1 MAKIGLKYPVAA
13 IILTEPDG
21 SAPTYDT
28 GFVIGKAIS
37 ANKSITSN
45 DNPLYGDDAIAEN
58 DTSFSEGTIELGVTD
73 FGTDT
78 EDTLDIQAKLLGHT
92 VVTEGDVGSEIK
104 VIKKKAGDNAPYVG
118 LGYYKTKKINNVQMY
133 EATLLYKVK
142 FQLPSEETQTKGQSI
157 EWQTPTITGRITT
170 LPNYNDAYED
180 TAIFSTEAACKT
192 WLNTK
197 LNIGQNQS
205 NGDIVNNGDIV
216 DENS

>member
-13 IILTEPDG
+13 IISAEPDG
-21 SAPTYDT
+21 AEPTYGT
-28 GFVIGKAIS
+28 GFVIGKAVS

-78 EDTLDIQAKLLGHT
+78 EDTLEIQARLLGHT
-92 VVTEGDVGSEIK
+92 IVDEGTVQNPLK
-104 VIKKKAGDNAPYVG
+104 VIKKKASDNAPYVG
-118 LGYYKTKKINNVQMY
+118 LGYYKTKKLNNVQMY

-142 FQLPSEETQTKGQSI
+142 FQLPSEETTTKGQNI
-157 EWQTPTITGRITT
+157 EWQTPSITGRITT
-170 LPNYNDAYED
+170 LPNFNDAYEA
-180 TAIFSTEAACKT
+180 TAIFATEAECKT

-197 LNIGQNQS
+197 LNIS
-205 NGDIVNNGDIV
+205 STPAENNVVTPG
-216 DENS
+216 ES